1 MKIFVT
7 TDDVL
12 DAVHAV
18 IRDGFVAVQGPK
30 GPAKTYCHRVVRALH
45 RHDKVLPA
53 IGFESAPNR
62 GSVYVV
68 YDVNRFMAGEAEL
81 RQQIVALDAA
91 APG

>member
-1 MKIFVT
+1 
-7 TDDVL
+7 
-12 DAVHAV
+12 
-18 IRDGFVAVQGPK
+18 
-30 GPAKTYCHRVVRALH
+30 VRALH